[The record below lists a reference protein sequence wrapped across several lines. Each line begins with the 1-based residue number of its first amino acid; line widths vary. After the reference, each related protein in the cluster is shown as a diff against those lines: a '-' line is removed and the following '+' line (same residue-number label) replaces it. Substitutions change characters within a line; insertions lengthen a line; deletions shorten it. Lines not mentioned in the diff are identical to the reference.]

1 MFPDWPTWRS
11 NFVDGAGDNRDYQ
24 GSDKGND
31 TPIAKNIEDW
41 RDSKGKA
48 HAGKSEFL
56 KYLEYLMYSER
67 FN

>member
-1 MFPDWPTWRS
+1 MFPDWPTWKS
-11 NFVDGAGDNRDYQ
+11 NFGIGKTGTNREYQ
-24 GSDKGND
+24 GSD